1 MTKNAKIMIISN
13 ISVEAFFNTSLDN
26 ETQECSFEYI
36 FESLNFENEIK
47 NDEDIDLIICFL
59 NFETLYPNAVNDIVR
74 DATSY
79 IEKIKS
85 IQYKCSEFYFKLK
98 KEFSKP
104 IFWIGFEDFFLY
116 NYYPMF
122 GLAQLL
128 GSDIDYLNIKI
139 KDFLCNGEDQY
150 LDFKGIIASVG
161 IYNAFNCKYKCLW
174 NMPYSTILINKL
186 KETISQAYLSLCG
199 KSKKCIVID
208 CDNVLWGGILSEIG
222 TEKICLSNNG
232 MGKYYYD
239 FQRFLLTLYYN
250 GIILAVCSKNEYN
263 DVLAVFREHTDML
276 LKEDNIACFKVNW
289 DNKVDNIIR
298 ISSCLNI
305 SLDSMVFVDDS
316 DFEIQSV
323 KMLIPEVHTIKFTN
337 DYNMYKC
344 FGCLYLKSGNVLDE
358 VLKRHQT
365 YKTNDQRELLLLR
378 SSSFDEFLKS
388 LELVIDIHKT
398 HSIELNRIAELS
410 QRTNKCTNG
419 KRYFINQL
427 LELKSVPSYSLYT
440 VSAKDRF
447 SDLGIVGA
455 IGIEN
460 NKLDLFCLSCRAL
473 GRGIEEKMLLFV
485 NNYVTDYC
493 FSLTDKNVDLFN
505 KLREQFGAIEN
516 H

>member
-1 MTKNAKIMIISN
+1 M
-13 ISVEAFFNTSLDN
+13 
-26 ETQECSFEYI
+26 
-36 FESLNFENEIK
+36 
-47 NDEDIDLIICFL
+47 
-59 NFETLYPNAVNDIVR
+59 R
-74 DATSY
+74 DTWATSRRCRCRRPAAV
-79 IEKIKS
+79 
-85 IQYKCSEFYFKLK
+85 QYRT
-98 KEFSKP
+98 
-104 IFWIGFEDFFLY
+104 
-116 NYYPMF
+116 
-122 GLAQLL
+122 
-128 GSDIDYLNIKI
+128 
-139 KDFLCNGEDQY
+139 
-150 LDFKGIIASVG
+150 
-161 IYNAFNCKYKCLW
+161 NCRRPA
-174 NMPYSTILINKL
+174 PY
-186 KETISQAYLSLCG
+186 A
-199 KSKKCIVID
+199 
-208 CDNVLWGGILSEIG
+208 
-222 TEKICLSNNG
+222 
-232 MGKYYYD
+232 
-239 FQRFLLTLYYN
+239 YN

-289 DNKVDNIIR
+289 DNKVDNIIW

-485 NNYVTDYC
+485 NNYATDYC

>member
-1 MTKNAKIMIISN
+1 M
-13 ISVEAFFNTSLDN
+13 
-26 ETQECSFEYI
+26 
-36 FESLNFENEIK
+36 
-47 NDEDIDLIICFL
+47 
-59 NFETLYPNAVNDIVR
+59 
-74 DATSY
+74 
-79 IEKIKS
+79 
-85 IQYKCSEFYFKLK
+85 
-98 KEFSKP
+98 
-104 IFWIGFEDFFLY
+104 
-116 NYYPMF
+116 
-122 GLAQLL
+122 
-128 GSDIDYLNIKI
+128 
-139 KDFLCNGEDQY
+139 
-150 LDFKGIIASVG
+150 
-161 IYNAFNCKYKCLW
+161 
-174 NMPYSTILINKL
+174 
-186 KETISQAYLSLCG
+186 
-199 KSKKCIVID
+199 
-208 CDNVLWGGILSEIG
+208 
-222 TEKICLSNNG
+222 
-232 MGKYYYD
+232 
-239 FQRFLLTLYYN
+239 
-250 GIILAVCSKNEYN
+250 
-263 DVLAVFREHTDML
+263 
-276 LKEDNIACFKVNW
+276 
-289 DNKVDNIIR
+289 
-298 ISSCLNI
+298 
-305 SLDSMVFVDDS
+305 
-316 DFEIQSV
+316 
-323 KMLIPEVHTIKFTN
+323 
-337 DYNMYKC
+337 C